1 MLFSLGPAGANPT
14 PSKIGNSTVLV
25 LYCCLRGTPKPNGLK
40 QQLTFPPDSWVSS
53 AQQGVLLFHVT
64 SAGVAQAT
72 AVSWESDWVWDVPDG
87 LIHSRLWQLASCWLS
102 RLCCPPP
109 GLCLSSR
116 RAQASHPAVLFK
128 GAETE
133 AARLLKAW
141 LPCHMATLLPPSIGP
156 GKSPGQPGFKGRG
169 NGLSLSSFSMRG
181 RAGGQLCR
189 PSAGCHHSPIASEVP
204 DRREGLSSKVHPSTS
219 ELALTWVH
227 PFSACPR
234 TSFSGAEGS
243 TEQHRLWRALRG
255 DLGRWAEVRAG
266 SNLESSP
273 QID

>member
-1 MLFSLGPAGANPT
+1 MRQNPHLGCAKGAARLLFSLGPAGANPT

-53 AQQGVLLFHVT
+53 AQQVVLLFHGT

-72 AVSWESDWVWDVPDG
+72 AVSRESAWGWDVPDG

-116 RAQASHPAVLFK
+116 RARTSHPAVLFK
-128 GAETE
+128 GAKTE

-141 LPCHMATLLPPSIGP
+141 LSCHMATLLPPSIGP
-156 GKSPGQPGFKGRG
+156 SKSPGQPGFKGRG
-169 NGLSLSSFSMRG
+169 NGLSLSSFSMG
-181 RAGGQLCR
+181 GLAGGQLCR
-189 PSAGCHHSPIASEVP
+189 PSAGCHHSPCIWKPPGSTAPIASEVP
-204 DRREGLSSKVHPSTS
+204 DRREGLSSKPS
-219 ELALTWVH
+219 LHL
-227 PFSACPR
+227 R
-234 TSFSGAEGS
+234 THS
-243 TEQHRLWRALRG
+243 
-255 DLGRWAEVRAG
+255 DLGTSLLGLSQNFLQWGRRV
-266 SNLESSP
+266 N
-273 QID
+273 